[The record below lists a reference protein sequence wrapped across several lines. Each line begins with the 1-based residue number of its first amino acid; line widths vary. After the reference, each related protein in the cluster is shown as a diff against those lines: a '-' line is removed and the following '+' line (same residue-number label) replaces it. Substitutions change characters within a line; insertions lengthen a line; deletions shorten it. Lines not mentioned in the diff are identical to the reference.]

1 MIARLE
7 IKWDFKFMGDC
18 IACEVTVLLF
28 YLRQWSLS
36 EDNKNLEDLYT
47 CMDKI
52 QDQKDHC

>member
-1 MIARLE
+1 MIAWLK

-18 IACEVTVLLF
+18 EVTVLLF
-28 YLRQWSLS
+28 YLWQWNLS